1 MQHFG
6 WNLSEIGDVAD
17 RFEPSENVIARQRE
31 KDAAVQKVGPA
42 KHVENSVVAAVI
54 LGRIRLHPLANRPNL
69 LLFFSRPCLVHR
81 LSVLLPCGIM
91 RERLE
96 CACYGHPRQKMRGLI
111 KSSCVLGKCGSAQY
125 EQRHE
130 NAT

>member
-17 RFEPSENVIARQRE
+17 RFEPGENVIARQRE
-31 KDAAVQKVGPA
+31 KEAAVQKVGPA
-42 KHVENSVVAAVI
+42 KHVENGVVAAVI

-69 LLFFSRPCLVHR
+69 LLFLSRPRLVHCLR
-81 LSVLLPCGIM
+81 MLLPGGIM

-96 CACYGHPRQKMRGLI
+96 YACYGHACQKMRGLI
-111 KSSCVLGKCGSAQY
+111 KTGWVLGKYGSACQK
-125 EQRHE
+125 QRH
-130 NAT
+130 